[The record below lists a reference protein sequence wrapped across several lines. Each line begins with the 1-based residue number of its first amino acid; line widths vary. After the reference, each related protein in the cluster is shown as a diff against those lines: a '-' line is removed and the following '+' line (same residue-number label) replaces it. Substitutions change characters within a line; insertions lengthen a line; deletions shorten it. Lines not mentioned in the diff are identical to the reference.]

1 MPCCVMQHHEAA
13 PNNEDCKAGDG
24 EERRGEE
31 SQAGEI
37 SEEIYY
43 NVLNSMSERNQPARQ
58 S

>member
-1 MPCCVMQHHEAA
+1 MRIVKMERRG
-13 PNNEDCKAGDG
+13 EERRG